1 MIDIIQ
7 GLQQRNPT
15 LGPYVLVLRSDSRA
29 RHPSDPARLCTE
41 AEAWIAEKAPGARL
55 SQETVLIAPYPGAM
69 PTERSVLGDGLQ
81 GCDAIGRLCH
91 RLDGRAGTG
100 RRAGP
105 RGRMSL
111 AGTVKQPAT
120 S

>member
-29 RHPSDPARLCTE
+29 RDPSDPARLCAE

-55 SQETVLIAPYPGAM
+55 SQETVLIAPYPGGM
-69 PTERSVLGDGLQ
+69 PTERSVSVMAFK
-81 GCDAIGRLCH
+81 DAMQLAAFATAWTC
-91 RLDGRAGTG
+91 LLYTSPS
-100 RRAGP
+100 P
-105 RGRMSL
+105 RDS
-111 AGTVKQPAT
+111 
-120 S
+120 

>member
-15 LGPYVLVLRSDSRA
+15 LGPYLLVLRSDSRA
-29 RHPSDPARLCTE
+29 RDPSDPARLCAE

-69 PTERSVLGDGLQ
+69 PAERSVSVMAFK
-81 GCDAIGRLCH
+81 DA
-91 RLDGRAGTG
+91 
-100 RRAGP
+100 
-105 RGRMSL
+105 MQL
-111 AGTVKQPAT
+111 AAFATVWTVDPEPDEE
-120 S
+120 